1 MRFLRFFLTGM
12 LCAVVAGCSSAYW
25 QSPSILT
32 TAPPPSA
39 PRETSRESKGGFSV
53 LVDAPGQPTAARAVA
68 DIGAYAQR
76 HGFVQI
82 AATSEAGRYSSGK
95 VTLDVFLRE
104 SDLHGI
110 ALLHCVGLSRG
121 YAEDFYR
128 GFNREYAPR
137 YGEENP
143 VIAND
148 FEPFVRPPL

>member
-1 MRFLRFFLTGM
+1 M
-12 LCAVVAGCSSAYW
+12 
-25 QSPSILT
+25 
-32 TAPPPSA
+32 
-39 PRETSRESKGGFSV
+39 
-53 LVDAPGQPTAARAVA
+53 LVDAPGQPSAARAVA
-68 DIGAYAQR
+68 DIGAYARQR
-76 HGFVQI
+76 GFVQI
-82 AATSEAGRYSSGK
+82 AANNEAVRYASGK
-95 VTLDVFLRE
+95 VLLDVFLRE
-104 SDLHGI
+104 SDLHVI